1 MTNGLHSEFRQA
13 QSPELLRDTPEKV
26 TFALSNFTVNT
37 GEWKESSA

>member
-1 MTNGLHSEFRQA
+1 MINSLHLEFRLA

-26 TFALSNFTVNT
+26 TFDLSNFTINT